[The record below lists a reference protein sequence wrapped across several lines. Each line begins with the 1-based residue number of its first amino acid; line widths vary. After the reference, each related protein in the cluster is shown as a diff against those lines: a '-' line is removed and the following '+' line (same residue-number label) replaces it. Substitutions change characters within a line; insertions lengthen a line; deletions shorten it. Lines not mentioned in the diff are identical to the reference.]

1 MKREDAARLL
11 GPPGRLSRVEKD
23 AIFQR
28 IDGRIGAGGRSW
40 FSRHRNA
47 LVAATLAVS
56 AAAVLFLVWPARS
69 STSELVARGSAEVPL
84 VIRCGEREPGQCQR
98 GDRLAFDFGSAPPA
112 GYVAL
117 FSRAESGKVIWYVPS
132 DEGSA
137 SVALAQHTVAGLLD
151 SVAVIDETYEQGRYE
166 VFAVVSPRPL
176 SRAEIR
182 GFAQSDRLVAPSDIQ
197 IVTRS
202 FVIRGEETL
211 R

>member
-23 AIFQR
+23 AIFER
-28 IDGRIGAGGRSW
+28 IDARGRSW

-47 LVAATLAVS
+47 LVAATFAAS
-56 AAAVLFLVWPARS
+56 AAAVLFLVWPAQTS
-69 STSELVARGSAEVPL
+69 STSGLVARGSEDMMF

-98 GDRLAFDFGSAPPA
+98 GDRLAFDFGFEPPA

-117 FSRAESGKVIWYVPS
+117 FSRSESGKVIWYVPS
-132 DEGSA
+132 DEGTA
-137 SVALAQHTVAGLLD
+137 SVELAKHTFAGLLD
-151 SVAVIDETYEQGRYE
+151 SVAVIDATYEPGRYE

-176 SRAEIR
+176 QRAEIR
-182 GFAQSDRLVAPSDIQ
+182 AFAQNDRLVAPSDIQ